1 MLILISPAKTMREE
15 GRQKPV
21 SIPVLYEKSEVLLEA
36 IRSYCVE
43 DLMKLMK
50 VKESIAKETKQKF
63 QEMRF
68 DTHGVCALESY
79 DGIAFKSMKLDMLDK
94 KAWEYL
100 QQHLRILSGFYGMV
114 KPMDSIYPYRMEMQL
129 RFPVKEN
136 KHLYAFWNDTIAQA
150 CLADLKNHKEQI
162 LINLASKE
170 YDKAILPYVDKKQVL
185 TIRFCIEKDGVLKT
199 ESTQVKMA
207 RGLMVSYMAAH
218 QVETK
223 EEIKKFAEDGY
234 WFEES
239 ISTEEEFVF
248 VKRKD

>member
-94 KAWEYL
+94 KAW
-100 QQHLRILSGFYGMV
+100 
-114 KPMDSIYPYRMEMQL
+114 
-129 RFPVKEN
+129 
-136 KHLYAFWNDTIAQA
+136 
-150 CLADLKNHKEQI
+150 
-162 LINLASKE
+162 
-170 YDKAILPYVDKKQVL
+170 
-185 TIRFCIEKDGVLKT
+185 
-199 ESTQVKMA
+199 
-207 RGLMVSYMAAH
+207 
-218 QVETK
+218 
-223 EEIKKFAEDGY
+223 
-234 WFEES
+234 
-239 ISTEEEFVF
+239 
-248 VKRKD
+248 